1 MYLHVIEGDVDL
13 VTVLVHQHGVT
24 MREGGAANI
33 LATDTNIVTLETVDN
48 QGILYTYTGWRQISE
63 IMSRKEM
70 NLIE

>member
-33 LATDTNIVTLETVDN
+33 LTTDTNIVTLETVDN
-48 QGILYTYTGWRQISE
+48 QGILYTGWRQISE
-63 IMSRKEM
+63 IISRNEPDKVETQ
-70 NLIE
+70 

>member
-24 MREGGAANI
+24 MGEGGAANI

-48 QGILYTYTGWRQISE
+48 QGMHIIY
-63 IMSRKEM
+63 SRVATNKW
-70 NLIE
+70 N

>member
-33 LATDTNIVTLETVDN
+33 LTTDTNIVTL
-48 QGILYTYTGWRQISE
+48 
-63 IMSRKEM
+63 
-70 NLIE
+70 

>member
-24 MREGGAANI
+24 MGEGGAANI

-48 QGILYTYTGWRQISE
+48 QGILYTGWRQISE
-63 IMSRKEM
+63 IM
-70 NLIE
+70 